1 MSISAE
7 SISLNLG
14 GEKILKDISIE
25 IPSGEILSII
35 GPNGA
40 GKTSLLNVLSGNLN
54 SYKGFVSYNKIP
66 LKNISIQE
74 RAYTRAVMSQF
85 QSIAFDYSVKDILE
99 MGWLDYNFEKI
110 KQELVSFQQE
120 IIEECDIQNL
130 VNQKFNTLS
139 GGEQRRV
146 HFARALIQLWR
157 PLNANDQKYL
167 LLDEPFSNLDLVH
180 KVKMMNSIKER
191 ANSGTGVLMI
201 LHDLNLAYSFSD
213 KIVILK
219 NGKLVEKGKTKDML
233 SAKLLARAYETF
245 ITIDDNPINIRYY

>member
-14 GEKILKDISIE
+14 GKRILKDISVD

-54 SYKGFVSYNKIP
+54 SYKGSVSYNNMP
-66 LKNISIQE
+66 LKDISIQE

-85 QSIAFDYSVKDILE
+85 QSIAFDYSVRDILE
-99 MGWLDYNFEKI
+99 MGWLDYNYEKI
-110 KQELVSFQQE
+110 KKDLQAFQQE

-130 VNQKFNTLS
+130 INQKFNTLS

-146 HFARALIQLWR
+146 HFARALIQLWQ
-157 PLNANDQKYL
+157 PLDTNDQKYL
-167 LLDEPFSNLDLVH
+167 LLDEPFSNLDLVN
-180 KVKMMNSIKER
+180 KVKMMNSIKKR
-191 ANSGTGVLMI
+191 ASLGTGVLMI

-219 NGKLVEKGKTKDML
+219 NGKLVEKGKTKNML

-245 ITIDDNPINIRYY
+245 ISIDDNPINIRYY

>member
-14 GEKILKDISIE
+14 NKKILKDISIKVA
-25 IPSGEILSII
+25 SGEILSII

-54 SYKGFVSYNKIP
+54 SYEGSVSYNNIP

-85 QSIAFDYSVKDILE
+85 QSIAFDYSVRDILE
-99 MGWLDYNFEKI
+99 MGWLDYNYDKI
-110 KQELVSFQQE
+110 KKDLIYFQQE
-120 IIEECDIQNL
+120 IIEECDIKNL
-130 VNQKFNTLS
+130 INQKFNTLS

-146 HFARALIQLWR
+146 HFARALIQLWQ
-157 PLNANDQKYL
+157 PLNSDDQKYL

-180 KVKMMNSIKER
+180 KVKMMNSIKKR
-191 ANSGTGVLMI
+191 ASLGTGILMI

-219 NGKLVEKGKTKDML
+219 NGKLVEKGKTKNML

-245 ITIDDNPINIRYY
+245 ISIDDNPINIRYY

>member
-7 SISLNLG
+7 SISLSLG
-14 GEKILKDISIE
+14 NKKILKDISIKVA
-25 IPSGEILSII
+25 SGEILSII

-54 SYKGFVSYNKIP
+54 SYEGSVSYNNIP

-85 QSIAFDYSVKDILE
+85 QSIAFDYSVRDILE
-99 MGWLDYNFEKI
+99 MGWLDYNYDKI
-110 KQELVSFQQE
+110 KKDLIYFQQE
-120 IIEECDIQNL
+120 IIEECDIKNL
-130 VNQKFNTLS
+130 INQKFNTLS

-146 HFARALIQLWR
+146 HFARALIQLWQ
-157 PLNANDQKYL
+157 PLNSDDQKYL

-180 KVKMMNSIKER
+180 KVKMMNSIKKR
-191 ANSGTGVLMI
+191 ASLGTGILMI

-219 NGKLVEKGKTKDML
+219 NGKLVEKGKTKNML

-245 ITIDDNPINIRYY
+245 ISIDDNPINIRYY